1 MILTSEQD
9 VSKVYLNQRNME
21 IIDPFVLN
29 YMTSDWDNERSLV
42 FVNARSQLHHKQILW
57 LLANV

>member
-1 MILTSEQD
+1 MILTLKQD

-42 FVNARSQLHHKQILW
+42 FVNVMSQLHHKQILW

>member
-1 MILTSEQD
+1 MILTLEQD

-42 FVNARSQLHHKQILW
+42 FVNPMS
-57 LLANV
+57 

>member
-1 MILTSEQD
+1 MILTLEQD

-29 YMTSDWDNERSLV
+29 YMTSNWDNERSLV
-42 FVNARSQLHHKQILW
+42 FVNAMSQLHLKQILW

>member
-1 MILTSEQD
+1 MILTLEQD

-29 YMTSDWDNERSLV
+29 YMTSNWDNERSLV
-42 FVNARSQLHHKQILW
+42 FVNAMSQLHHKQILW

>member
-1 MILTSEQD
+1 MILTLEQD

-42 FVNARSQLHHKQILW
+42 FVNPMSQLHHKQILW

>member
-1 MILTSEQD
+1 MILTLEQD
-9 VSKVYLNQRNME
+9 VSKVYLNERNME

-42 FVNARSQLHHKQILW
+42 FVNPMSQLHHK
-57 LLANV
+57 

>member
-1 MILTSEQD
+1 MILTLEQD

-29 YMTSDWDNERSLV
+29 YRTSNWDNERSLV
-42 FVNARSQLHHKQILW
+42 FVNAMSQLHHKQILR

>member
-1 MILTSEQD
+1 MILTLEQD

-29 YMTSDWDNERSLV
+29 YMTFDWDNERSLV
-42 FVNARSQLHHKQILW
+42 FVNTMSQLHHKQILW